1 MKPQRRKDG
10 LVVKEL
16 PDEVLVYDR
25 ERHRAH
31 CLNPT
36 AALVFKQCDG
46 ETSVEEIAR
55 LLRAHLD
62 APTDEQWV
70 HLALDR
76 LEKAHL
82 LQPPREGA
90 RERNRLSRRELL
102 RRAGLASA
110 ALLPI
115 VTSLLAPSPAEAVA
129 TCVVSCTGKPFGT
142 PCNFPSCDLTCDS
155 FGNCV

>member
-36 AALVFKQCDG
+36 AALVFKHCDG
-46 ETSVEEIAR
+46 ETSVEEMAR

-62 APTDEQWV
+62 APADEQWV
-70 HLALDR
+70 HLALAR

-82 LQPPREGA
+82 LEPRDAEP
-90 RERNRLSRRELL
+90 ERARLSRRELL

-115 VTSLLAPSPAEAVA
+115 VTSLLAPTPAEAVA
-129 TCVVSCTGKPFGT
+129 TCVVDCTGKPFGT
-142 PCNFPSCDLTCDS
+142 PCNSPSCDLTCD
-155 FGNCV
+155 GGGGCV